1 MVLQIS
7 VSLAGGAKHRP
18 PSEYH
23 QHAEVGMK
31 RLPPKIILPSF
42 GRKPSVD
49 SCNVVCYI
57 MIIIIIMQTF
67 V

>member
-1 MVLQIS
+1 MVHFVVEIS
-7 VSLAGGAKHRP
+7 VSSASGAERRP

-23 QHAEVGMK
+23 QHAEGGMK

-49 SCNVVCYI
+49 SRNVVCC
-57 MIIIIIMQTF
+57 M
-67 V
+67 